1 MSPRRKRTA
10 KTAKGVYEGM
20 AMTVDGD
27 RSARKANIRLAVVL
41 AIVAAVF
48 YFGIFVLKHS

>member
-1 MSPRRKRTA
+1 MSPKRKRTA
-10 KTAKGVYEGM
+10 ENACEGM

-27 RSARKANIRLAVVL
+27 RSVRRANVRLAVLL

-48 YFGIFVLKHS
+48 YVGIFMLNQP

>member
-10 KTAKGVYEGM
+10 ERMHEDVAISAG
-20 AMTVDGD
+20 GD
-27 RSARKANIRLAVVL
+27 RSGRRANVRLAIVL

-48 YFGIFVLKHS
+48 YLGILVLKHP